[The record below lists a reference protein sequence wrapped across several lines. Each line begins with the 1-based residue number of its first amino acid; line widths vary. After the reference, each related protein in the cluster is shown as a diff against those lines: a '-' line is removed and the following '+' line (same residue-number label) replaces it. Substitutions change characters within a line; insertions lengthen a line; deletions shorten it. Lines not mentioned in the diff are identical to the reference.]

1 MISSG
6 YAEEVFFSN
15 FFVFFP
21 SRLLFYVFLFKRPA
35 LLFLGFLG
43 RVRMVFMI
51 REKCVDVEEV
61 MPGLFFA
68 WLNEG
73 LGCPVGEEQ

>member
-1 MISSG
+1 
-6 YAEEVFFSN
+6 
-15 FFVFFP
+15 
-21 SRLLFYVFLFKRPA
+21 
-35 LLFLGFLG
+35 
-43 RVRMVFMI
+43 MVFMI